1 MRADRQYKAWK
12 AAAASVVAVAFWLL
26 VWQLGSVAMG
36 QPLIFPGPVEVA
48 GALLRCLG
56 AGRFWTAVLW
66 STVRIVGS
74 LLSAFALGVT
84 LAALSYRFGGL
95 RVLLRP
101 PLAAVKATP
110 VACVVVLLL
119 IWLGAAH
126 VSVAVVLLMA
136 VPGFYFPALEGLDR
150 ADVRL
155 REVFDVHGVCGIRRA
170 LAFIWPQML
179 PFLLAAGESVA
190 GMAWKAGVAAELIGM
205 PQGSIGERIYQCKL
219 LLDTADL
226 FAWTLAVIALSWAC
240 ERLLLGALSASEGL
254 CLSAALRRGGRSV
267 PDAGDAVR
275 FCGSGALDVPAPRGE
290 RALSCDGGAARPC
303 GSATLGFPSF
313 GGECPSLR
321 GSEVACPRG
330 GVRVEGLSV
339 ELGDTRILEG
349 LDFSVPAGG
358 RLCVMAPSGSGK
370 TTLLRLLAGLVAPCA
385 GMADAPG
392 QSSMEFQEAR
402 LIERASALDNV
413 LLFARDG
420 VSCGEACELLAALLP
435 GVSLDVPVCELSGGQ
450 RRRVELA
457 RALLAPGD
465 RVLLDEPFA
474 GLDAAAHI
482 QAAEIVLGYLGGRSL
497 IVATHDA
504 HDADLLNAA
513 LLSLPVK
520 IWDGSRI

>member
-1 MRADRQYKAWK
+1 MRADRQHKTGK
-12 AAAASVVAVAFWLL
+12 AAAASVAAVAFWLL
-26 VWQLGSVAMG
+26 VWQLGSAAMG

-48 GALLRCLG
+48 AALLRCLG
-56 AGRFWTAVLW
+56 TGRFWGAVLW
-66 STVRIVGS
+66 STERIVGS
-74 LLSAFALGVT
+74 LLAAFALGVT
-84 LAALSYRFGGL
+84 LAALSHRFGGL

-119 IWLGAAH
+119 IWLGAAR

-226 FAWTLAVIALSWAC
+226 FAWTLAVIVLSWVC
-240 ERLLLGALSASEGL
+240 ERLLLGALKASEGL
-254 CLSAALRRGGRSV
+254 CLRAALRRSGCSV
-267 PDAGDAVR
+267 PGAGAVACLR
-275 FCGSGALDVPAPRGE
+275 GGGALDIPASRGE
-290 RALSCDGGAARPC
+290 HALSCDGGAARPC
-303 GSATLGFPSF
+303 GGAARGFSSF
-313 GGECPSLR
+313 GAECPSLR
-321 GSEVACPRG
+321 GGETACPRG

-339 ELGDTRILEG
+339 ELGETRILEG

-370 TTLLRLLAGLVAPCA
+370 TTLLRVLAGLVAPCA
-385 GMADAPG
+385 GTVDVPG

-402 LIERASALDNV
+402 LIERAGALDNV
-413 LLFARDG
+413 LLFAREG
-420 VSCGEACELLAALLP
+420 VDRSEACELLAALLP
-435 GVSLDVPVCELSGGQ
+435 GVPLDVPVRELSGGQ

-474 GLDAAAHI
+474 GLDAAAHT

-504 HDADLLNAA
+504 RDAELLNAA
-513 LLSLPVK
+513 LLSLPLK
-520 IWDGSRI
+520 IGDGSRI